1 MKIPTLSEQII
12 IEEILA
18 EASTFGLRTEVR
30 ESAEKI
36 WIERKQEEDFTLLDA
51 YHLAFL
57 DWIK

>member
-1 MKIPTLSEQII
+1 MHTLQEEITIQEILSE
-12 IEEILA
+12 A
-18 EASTFGLRTEVR
+18 NAYGLRLEVK

-36 WIERKQEEDFTLLDA
+36 WKERSSDSEFTLLDA

>member
-1 MKIPTLSEQII
+1 MQKLQEEITIQ
-12 IEEILA
+12 EILA
-18 EASTFGLRTEVR
+18 EASAHGLRLEVR

-36 WIERKQEEDFTLLDA
+36 WKEHSTDIDFTLLDA

>member
-1 MKIPTLSEQII
+1 MQNLQEELSIH
-12 IEEILA
+12 EILA
-18 EASTFGLRTEVR
+18 EANAYGLRSEVI

-36 WIERKQEEDFTLLDA
+36 WDENKGDEEFTLLDA

>member
-1 MKIPTLSEQII
+1 MHTLQEEITI
-12 IEEILA
+12 YEILA
-18 EASTFGLRTEVR
+18 EANAHGLRAEVK

-36 WIERKQEEDFTLLDA
+36 WGENKGDEEFTLLDA

>member
-1 MKIPTLSEQII
+1 MHTLQEEITIQEILSE
-12 IEEILA
+12 A
-18 EASTFGLRTEVR
+18 NAHGLRLEVK

-36 WIERKQEEDFTLLDA
+36 WKERSSDTEFTLLDA

>member
-1 MKIPTLSEQII
+1 MTPTLQEQIT
-12 IEEILA
+12 IEEILI
-18 EASTFGLRTEVR
+18 EADAFGLRLEVK

-36 WIERKQEEDFTLLDA
+36 WKERTSDSEFTLLDA